1 MVRTQHPERRPL
13 LGHPGGGVRGNTDT
27 TGESVLPGW
36 AIHSVGG
43 TPSTLVWETE
53 RRGAV
58 TWSTTVEGAGCHGSP
73 QHADPCLTPTKGCC
87 PARPSL
93 QGLLA

>member
-13 LGHPGGGVRGNTDT
+13 LGHPRGDADT
-27 TGESVLPGW
+27 AGESGW

-43 TPSTLVWETE
+43 TLSTLVWETE

-58 TWSTTVEGAGCHGSP
+58 TWSTAVEGTGRHGSP
-73 QHADPCLTPTKGCC
+73 QHADPRLAPTKGCC
-87 PARPSL
+87 PAQPSL
-93 QGLLA
+93 QGLPA